1 MMETFVLRIW
11 QAANSD
17 GGAAPK
23 RNTLRGI
30 VEHVPSGRS
39 ARFRSGE
46 ELLSLVAARLAPP
59 GTTFPSGPMPASVTM
74 PPLPEP
80 LPDPGGPRA

>member
-1 MMETFVLRIW
+1 METFVIRIW
-11 QAANSD
+11 QAADSD
-17 GGAAPK
+17 GGTAPK
-23 RNTLRGI
+23 RNVLRGI

-46 ELLSLVAARLAPP
+46 ELLSLVAARLASP
-59 GTTFPSGPMPASVTM
+59 GTTLQSGPMTASATM

-80 LPDPGGPRA
+80 LPEPGGPPA